1 MNTTIAT
8 ANGALPAEA
17 DMRAAFEASQAL
29 NSAAIASAE
38 AGAAEHAPAEGA
50 AAASPAVSA
59 EYGANQYDDGG
70 AVSGGSIAGAYAG
83 RTAGEGAVEG
93 IQAAQGAEASTAPD
107 ASASDSSG
115 TAEGAAES
123 DNEQYGAAAG
133 QRGAPQSGPGA
144 DSAIGFDERVQA
156 LSRQAEFIKAATGVD
171 MIALLKAQPE
181 LLDGV
186 GRHVSSA
193 AGGFDLIGAYE
204 RYRRG
209 LPRERAPLPE
219 AGAYGAAGGGRVD
232 VSRLSDDEID
242 DIDRRARQGERI
254 VL

>member
-1 MNTTIAT
+1 MNTTVAT

-29 NSAAIASAE
+29 SSAAIASAE
-38 AGAAEHAPAEGA
+38 APAAEHAPAEGT

-59 EYGANQYDDGG
+59 EYGANQYDDG
-70 AVSGGSIAGAYAG
+70 AMSGESFADAYAG
-83 RTAGEGAVEG
+83 RTAGEGAAEG
-93 IQAAQGAEASTAPD
+93 IQAAQGAEASAAADAP
-107 ASASDSSG
+107 SSDCGG

-123 DNEQYGAAAG
+123 DNEQYGAAAE
-133 QRGAPQSGPGA
+133 QRGGPQSGPGA